1 MTLIVK
7 LEFGPLRIQM
17 LSYFCPFAVG
27 SDCSGSVLDVLGSQ
41 FAYLESW
48 MFIFFLKIWIWM
60 FWSDILIYCGTDHRM
75 IVIYVLLSF
84 LLVLH

>member
-17 LSYFCPFAVG
+17 LSYFCQFAVG

-48 MFIFFLKIWIWM
+48 MFIFFLNLDLDV
-60 FWSDILIYCGTDHRM
+60 FE
-75 IVIYVLLSF
+75 
-84 LLVLH
+84 